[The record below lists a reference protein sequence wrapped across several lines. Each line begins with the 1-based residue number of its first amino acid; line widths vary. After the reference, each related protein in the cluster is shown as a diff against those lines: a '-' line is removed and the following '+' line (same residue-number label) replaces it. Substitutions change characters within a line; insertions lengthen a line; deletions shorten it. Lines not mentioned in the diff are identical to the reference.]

1 MSSSPEVQ
9 KSLSK
14 GKHGTHLPFV
24 EFSASNLLDFQ
35 RAAAAAFASMSLNET
50 GRSLVLRKGGIKS
63 LLHLCIHLDL
73 AIQRDAVFSIA
84 NFAYSPEFCQYVVIE
99 GGVDTIKATAST
111 SNSVEVLRDAAR
123 AMSSFSVDTAT

>member
-1 MSSSPEVQ
+1 
-9 KSLSK
+9 
-14 GKHGTHLPFV
+14 
-24 EFSASNLLDFQ
+24 
-35 RAAAAAFASMSLNET
+35 
-50 GRSLVLRKGGIKS
+50 LVLRKGGIKS